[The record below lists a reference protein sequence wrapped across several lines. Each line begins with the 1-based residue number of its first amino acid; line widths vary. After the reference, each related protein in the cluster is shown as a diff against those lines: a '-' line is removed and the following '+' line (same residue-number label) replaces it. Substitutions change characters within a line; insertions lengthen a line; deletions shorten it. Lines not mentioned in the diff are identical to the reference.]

1 MAKSKHASPAKRKK
15 AHQPKGYDKN
25 AMFHTI
31 RNNWRASA
39 VASNDGKND
48 AALRARFSQQVGGQQ
63 QEELSAEY
71 RTALVAMRMG
81 NGDLDDFSM
90 LTSALNTGLV
100 MAERGFGEEYV
111 PTFMKAL
118 DAIAQAYATYK
129 ATGKWEWDDEA
140 NEAMN
145 DGIDIH
151 AAQLEHALQADVLSA
166 MAEVAKRIDASQV
179 IIKEAA

>member
-48 AALRARFSQQVGGQQ
+48 VALRARFAQHVGGEQQ
-63 QEELSAEY
+63 DELTREY
-71 RTALVAMRMG
+71 RSALVAMRIG
-81 NGDLDDFSM
+81 SGDLDDFSL
-90 LTSALNTGLV
+90 LTSALNTGLIL
-100 MAERGFGEEYV
+100 AERGFGEEYV

-118 DAIAQAYATYK
+118 DAIAQAYANYK
-129 ATGKWEWDDEA
+129 AVGKWEWDEEA

-145 DGIDIH
+145 DGIDVH
-151 AAQLEHALQADVLSA
+151 ASQLEHALQADVLSA

-179 IIKEAA
+179 ITKEAA

>member
-25 AMFHTI
+25 AMFHAI
-31 RNNWRASA
+31 RDNWRASA
-39 VASNDGKND
+39 LASNDGNNN
-48 AALRARFSQQVGGQQ
+48 ARLRARFSEQVGSEQQ
-63 QEELSAEY
+63 DELTREY
-71 RTALVAMRMG
+71 RAALVAMRMG

-90 LTSALNTGLV
+90 LTSGLNTGLIL
-100 MAERGFGEEYV
+100 AERGFGEEYV

-118 DAIAQAYATYK
+118 DAIAEAYANYK
-129 ATGKWEWDDEA
+129 ATGKWVWDEES

-145 DGIDIH
+145 DGIDVH

-166 MAEVAKRIDASQV
+166 MAEVAKRIDARQV